1 MYNSINARGITNALR
16 GVWYGAYGLAHCPA
30 HDDRSPSLAI
40 SNGNDGRLLLHCYAG
55 CSFKEII
62 QALKNIGL
70 IEKQVCFDHKTSCYN
85 LSFSKQ
91 VCCEDNKAKQKAER
105 AQKIWK
111 QSQPIKETLAE
122 LYLRKRGITC
132 NLPP

>member
-70 IEKQVCFDHKTSCYN
+70 IKKQACFDHKTSCYN

-91 VCCEDNKAKQKAER
+91 FCCEDNKAKQKVER

>member
-1 MYNSINARGITNALR
+1 MYDFINARGITNALR
-16 GVWYGAYGLAHCPA
+16 GVWHGAYGLARCPA
-30 HDDRSPSLAI
+30 HDDQVPSLALA
-40 SNGNDGRLLLHCYAG
+40 NGNDGRLLLYCYAG
-55 CSFKEII
+55 CSFKEIL

-70 IEKQVCFDHKTSCYN
+70 INTQTCFDKTYDYR
-85 LSFSKQ
+85 LSLSKQ
-91 VCCEDNKAKQKAER
+91 FCCEDNKAKQKAER

-111 QSQPIKETLAE
+111 QSQPIKDTLAE